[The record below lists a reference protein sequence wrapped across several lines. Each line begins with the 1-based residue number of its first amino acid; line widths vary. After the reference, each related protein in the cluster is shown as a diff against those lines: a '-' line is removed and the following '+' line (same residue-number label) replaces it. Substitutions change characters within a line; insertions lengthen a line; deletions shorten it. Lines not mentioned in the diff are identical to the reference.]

1 MPSVVGAEEEDADRW
16 LFVRQPSDRAIGAW
30 ATGSFDRS
38 RNRLTIRTHG
48 VRRFVVDTTR
58 IRIDWDALVV
68 LSIDGRTS
76 ELRRRDHPLLEF
88 EFDES
93 GEWIIRE
100 P

>member
-1 MPSVVGAEEEDADRW
+1 MPSVAGAEEDDGNRW
-16 LFVRQPSDRAIGAW
+16 LFVQEPMDRATGGW

-38 RNRLTIRTHG
+38 RNRLTIRTRD
-48 VRRFVVDTTR
+48 VRRFLVDTTR
-58 IRIDWDALVV
+58 VRIDWDRLVV

-76 ELRRRDHPLLEF
+76 ELRRRDDPALEF
-88 EFDES
+88 EFDEH